1 MRRFSIRI
9 LMLGAL
15 AAVFGPLAGCGWG
28 HRHKPVTY
36 DRAIS
41 NEDRDPTYHYD
52 PERADVEVR
61 EDQ

>member
-1 MRRFSIRI
+1 
-9 LMLGAL
+9 MLGAL